1 MPQRGPTWIE
11 NAEVS
16 EQLAESIQWAVGL
29 SRRRSRVR
37 VSSLPPLKRNES
49 KCLAVCA
56 EALFFEHNGLCSR
69 FARMIPDRGYC
80 RVFFCSPRQPYLSFP
95 IIKSHAVDS
104 PQQILVTER
113 DVPTWDI
120 LLPECMPHDRLC
132 NPRVHSASHGIGL
145 PAVPEI
151 MNSGHR
157 VQLKAFQSL
166 SLGLLQRIIMR
177 RARFRLKEDSAGK

>member
-1 MPQRGPTWIE
+1 MGW
-11 NAEVS
+11 NGA
-16 EQLAESIQWAVGL
+16 L

-37 VSSLPPLKRNES
+37 VSSLPPLKSNES
-49 KCLAVCA
+49 KRLAVCA

-69 FARMIPDRGYC
+69 FARMIPDSGYC

-95 IIKSHAVDS
+95 IIKSHAVDG

-132 NPRVHSASHGIGL
+132 NPRVHSASHGIGAPHVSQIMDGKGCIQANSLQCQL
-145 PAVPEI
+145 PRLPQGI
-151 MNSGHR
+151 FGR
-157 VQLKAFQSL
+157 GL
-166 SLGLLQRIIMR
+166 SLLGQENPR
-177 RARFRLKEDSAGK
+177 